1 MSILYISY
9 DGLLEPL
16 GQSQVLAYQEQL
28 AKDFDIILMSFE
40 KPADLNNHQL
50 LHSMQDRI
58 SKTSIKWIARRY
70 HKAPSILATSYDLLA
85 GIIHCS
91 YLVWRYKI
99 KVVHAR
105 SYPPA
110 LIALFLKKFFGIK
123 FLFDMRGFWADERVD
138 GNIWNKDS
146 QIYRVT
152 KSLEESFIVNSDHII
167 SLTNAAVN
175 EMEQFPYLASASL
188 PISVISTCV
197 DLEKFTPKNKNIE
210 SENFILG
217 YLGTVGTWYLFE
229 ETIQAFKILLEIR
242 PLAKILIINKGEHK
256 FIQESLVNQGISLDL
271 VEIRSAKH
279 DEIPCLIKSMSATV
293 FFLKP
298 LFSKQAA
305 APTKLGELLA
315 SGIPCLTNAGVGD
328 MANIIRNGGVGI
340 AINGF
345 SNSAIEDGVN
355 GLIELTKQEDIIE
368 KCRKTAELHFSLEDG
383 IKSYAKIYKSL
394 MNKS

>member
-368 KCRKTAELHFSLEDG
+368 KCRKTAELNFSLEDG

>member
-279 DEIPCLIKSMSATV
+279 DEIPCLIKSMSAAV

-368 KCRKTAELHFSLEDG
+368 KCRKTAELNFSLEDG